1 MMLLICRNLIYFAAT
16 AKPMNNFY
24 YLSSC
29 DTCKRIQ
36 KELELK
42 DTVEQID
49 IKKNP
54 IDAATLDRLYAYT
67 KSYGELLNRRA
78 QKLKGIDKES
88 LTEEKIKS
96 LLLEHYSFLKR
107 PVLEYNN
114 QLFVGNAKA
123 TIAAAKA
130 ALHG

>member
-1 MMLLICRNLIYFAAT
+1 
-16 AKPMNNFY
+16 MNNFY

>member
-16 AKPMNNFY
+16 AKRMNNFY

-36 KELELK
+36 KELELN
-42 DTVEQID
+42 DTVERID
-49 IKKNP
+49 IKKKP

-78 QKLKGIDKES
+78 QKLKGIDKDS

-123 TIAAAKA
+123 TVAAAKA